1 MSTCS
6 DAVVEKK
13 MKKKEE
19 TIPVH
24 PAPVPTPT
32 GAQIFGNPEPE
43 VQVVAQITKKV
54 GINHIIDYTI

>member
-19 TIPVH
+19 NIPVH
-24 PAPVPTPT
+24 TAPVPPPT
-32 GAQIFGNPEPE
+32 GAQIFGKPEPE
-43 VQVVAQITKKV
+43 VQVVAQITKKRSV
-54 GINHIIDYTI
+54 